1 MLVPICDALSI
12 ADVKREERDQFMF
25 PKGLIITHL
34 LADFDVAFLKN
45 ILEILDYDDGLITSV
60 YHIMC
65 NFPQN
70 FKQILRHQS
79 QITL

>member
-1 MLVPICDALSI
+1 MLVPICDVLSI
-12 ADVKREERDQFMF
+12 EDVKREERDQFMF

-34 LADFDVAFLKN
+34 LADLDLAFLKN
-45 ILEILDYDDGLITSV
+45 ILKILDYDDGLITSV

-70 FKQILRHQS
+70 FKQILRYQS
-79 QITL
+79 QATL